1 MGKEDFSIYWPG
13 TDTVRSRN
21 NAFCLDHDGPHIDW
35 AKEMANA
42 GAAAK
47 ITADVER
54 RRKAGR
60 DPGAFYGISQKAD
73 ELIGRH
79 GGAYSRAKPR
89 VKSGASKLL
98 ESLKAGS
105 MESAHLAPIV
115 GTTPK
120 KVRDM
125 LRHYIE
131 YGRVVMLKDE
141 RPYRYALVEAA

>member
-1 MGKEDFSIYWPG
+1 MSKEDFDIFWPG
-13 TDTVRSRN
+13 TAIVKSPN
-21 NAFCLDHDGPHIDW
+21 NAFSLDHDGPHIDW
-35 AKEMANA
+35 AKEMAS
-42 GAAAK
+42 AATSTK

-54 RRKAGR
+54 RRKKGR
-60 DPGAFYGISQKAD
+60 DPGTFYGISQKAD

-98 ESLKAGS
+98 ESLKAGP
-105 MESAHLAPIV
+105 MESARLAPIV

-141 RPYRYALVEAA
+141 RPYRYALVESA